1 MDFSIT
7 ESTQNLVEAINTF
20 IQEELNPIEH
30 DFLNKPLGKMQPVL
44 DEKREQVKKLKLWA
58 AHLPE
63 EYGGL
68 GLGLNEFAHISEALG
83 KSPIGHYVFGC
94 QAPDV
99 GNMEIL
105 IEHGTEEQ
113 KKTYLEPLARGEIR
127 SCFAMTEPELAGSN
141 PTQMATTAVQEGDS
155 YFIDGHKWFTS
166 SADGASFTIVMAVT
180 NPEEEK
186 LHHRASQIIVPLDTP
201 GFEIVRNISVMGD
214 AGEGYFSHAEVR
226 FNEVRVP
233 KSNLLGEEGKGFAI
247 AQERLG
253 PGRIHHCMR
262 WIGICERAFDLM
274 CQHAA
279 TRELKPGDVLANRQ
293 IIQAWIAES
302 RAEINA
308 ARLMVLQ
315 AAWKI
320 DKEGAKAARDEIS
333 VIKFFVAGVLQ
344 KVLDRAIQTHGALGV
359 TDDTPLAYWYRHE
372 RAARIYDGPDEVHKS
387 VVARRILK
395 TYGVQIKT

>member
-1 MDFSIT
+1 MDFSIP
-7 ESTQNLVEAINTF
+7 EVTQKLVDAIGAF
-20 IQEELNPIEH
+20 VEKELFPIEH
-30 DFLNKPLGKMQPVL
+30 DFLNKPLEDIQGVL
-44 DEKREQVKKLKLWA
+44 DAKRQQVKKLNLWA
-58 AHLPE
+58 PHLPK

-68 GLGLNEFAHISEALG
+68 GLSLNEFAHVSEALG
-83 KSPIGHYVFGC
+83 HSPMGHYVFGC

-105 IEHGTEEQ
+105 IEFGTDEQ
-113 KKTYLEPLARGEIR
+113 KKTYLEPLTRGETR

-141 PTQMATTAVQEGDS
+141 PTHLATTAVSEGDS

-166 SADGASFTIVMAVT
+166 SADGASFAIVMAVT
-180 NPEEEK
+180 NPEEEI
-186 LHHRASQIIVPLDTP
+186 LHHRASQIIVPMDTP

-214 AGEGYFSHAEVR
+214 PGEGYFSHAEVR

-233 KSNLLGEEGKGFAI
+233 KTNLLGEEGKGFAI

-262 WIGICERAFDLM
+262 WIGICERSFDLM
-274 CQHAA
+274 CQRAA
-279 TRELKPGDVLANRQ
+279 SRELSPGDVLANRQ

-320 DKEGAKAARDEIS
+320 DKEGAKEARDEIS
-333 VIKFFVAGVLQ
+333 IIKFFVAGVLQ
-344 KVLDRAIQTHGALGV
+344 KVLDRAIQTHGALGM
-359 TDDTPLAYWYRHE
+359 TDDTPLAYWFRHE
-372 RAARIYDGPDEVHKS
+372 RAARIYDGPDEVHKA
-387 VVARRILK
+387 VIARRIMK
-395 TYGVQIKT
+395 QYGVQIKT